1 MTWAIGVYGAWV
13 AVVVWALVLWWLTAT
28 VRSLGGH
35 RVARA
40 GALIRGLTRRPP
52 LRLVLVVGW
61 MWVGW
66 HLFAR

>member
-1 MTWAIGVYGAWV
+1 MTWADGVYVAWSASVVGAL
-13 AVVVWALVLWWLTAT
+13 ALWWLTAT
-28 VRSLGGH
+28 GRFLAGR

-40 GALIRGLTRRPP
+40 GALVRGLTRRPP
-52 LRLVLVVGW
+52 LRLVLIVGW